1 MNDVTTPPAVDLDRP
16 DDGDAAVSAG
26 GLDAVDEQLL
36 GRARPLGTIVI
47 VTAIPGHQRRP
58 HRVNHRS
65 SRHVRP
71 TGQNRLVQPCW
82 AGASTGPGTA
92 VVQLRVGHSA
102 PRAAGASTI
111 ARRMVSPSAAA
122 RKSSSRTPTASA
134 PPPQRLGRGR
144 ARRAARTPR
153 RRGRCS
159 TVIRRWTSTP
169 RLPPRRPR

>member
-122 RKSSSRTPTASA
+122 RKSFEDAHRVRTAAATARTRASA
-134 PPPQRLGRGR
+134 ASCTDP
-144 ARRAARTPR
+144 ASTRT
-153 RRGRCS
+153 
-159 TVIRRWTSTP
+159 
-169 RLPPRRPR
+169 L